1 MIETAAARELVE
13 QLLHVEERLG
23 RLLAS
28 GWRQAGAEAAD
39 LRHDAATLAEAGLI
53 EVAARLSAVAEAGS
67 VSEALPAIAVAASAC
82 RLLRIRLLASPLPDG
97 WIPLDPLRARSRTGP
112 DTLLP
117 VARLLLEGREVWLC
131 AWVKGTQWTHTQWL
145 LIEAPLP
152 ASTEPVAEPAS
163 TPGLF
168 VRLRQ
173 RVGRALGVTAASGAP
188 WLSRQLR
195 GRLVWQARYPV
206 GADSQVTLC
215 ALEDPA
221 WQSELDQRDRHR
233 HLREILAGRAP
244 PTTTYLAATSGIRL
258 MEIRRADAAT
268 YTWLDP
274 SAAEAFAAVP
284 TEKAWA
290 VVWTERAAM
299 MPVALVTP
307 AGWGSPAR
315 LTHLLPGSPTD
326 VLSIPS

>member
-1 MIETAAARELVE
+1 MIETTAARELVE

-39 LRHDAATLAEAGLI
+39 LRQDAATLAEAGLT
-53 EVAARLSAVAEAGS
+53 EVAARVAAVAEAGS
-67 VSEALPAIAVAASAC
+67 ASEALPAIAVAASAC
-82 RLLRIRLLASPLPDG
+82 RLLRIQLLASPLPDG
-97 WIPLDPLRARSRTGP
+97 WIPLEPLRARSRTGP

-131 AWVKGTQWTHTQWL
+131 GRVTHTQWL
-145 LIEAPLP
+145 LIEAPFP
-152 ASTEPVAEPAS
+152 ASTEPVAEPAPVS
-163 TPGLF
+163 GLF
-168 VRLRQ
+168 GRLRQ
-173 RVGRALGVTAASGAP
+173 QVGRALGVTAASGAP

-221 WQSELDQRDRHR
+221 WQAEPDQSDRHR

-244 PTTTYLAATSGIRL
+244 LATTYLAATSGIRL
-258 MEIRRADAAT
+258 MEIRRADAAA
-268 YTWLDP
+268 YAWLDP
-274 SAAEAFAAVP
+274 SAADAFAAVP

-299 MPVALVTP
+299 LPVALVTP